1 MNEVQKLKELV
12 ASVEFEVSKFEQ
24 KGTAASVGRA
34 RKALQEIKKT
44 CQVMRV
50 SLMEAKKAAK
60 AS

>member
-1 MNEVQKLKELV
+1 MNEVQKLKDLL

-34 RKALQEIKKT
+34 RKSLQEIKKT
-44 CQVMRV
+44 CQALRI